1 MEASANFLTEPIVRL
16 HHFEGRLG
24 KIMREAEV
32 RLLFIDIALEGVAS
46 DTAACACFSV
56 LALGT
61 VPVIFR

>member
-1 MEASANFLTEPIVRL
+1 MEASANFLTETIVRL
-16 HHFEGRLG
+16 HHFEGRLD
-24 KIMREAEV
+24 KIMHEADLS
-32 RLLFIDIALEGVAS
+32 LLFINVALEGVAS